1 MLRGGTAMD
10 KKEIIEKV
18 ISETGLKEKIDE
30 TFKELEEQAKAKLI
44 EELESAIRKKLE
56 VAYIKKAEELKMKAK
71 KRMRKAAAV
80 VGVGCFCSAA
90 LLASLIHYITS
101 SRKSFFH

>member
-56 VAYIKKAEELKMKAK
+56 AAYIKKAEELN
-71 KRMRKAAAV
+71 
-80 VGVGCFCSAA
+80 
-90 LLASLIHYITS
+90 TS
-101 SRKSFFH
+101 PEIEHLGRTN

>member
-56 VAYIKKAEELKMKAK
+56 
-71 KRMRKAAAV
+71 AA
-80 VGVGCFCSAA
+80 
-90 LLASLIHYITS
+90 
-101 SRKSFFH
+101 